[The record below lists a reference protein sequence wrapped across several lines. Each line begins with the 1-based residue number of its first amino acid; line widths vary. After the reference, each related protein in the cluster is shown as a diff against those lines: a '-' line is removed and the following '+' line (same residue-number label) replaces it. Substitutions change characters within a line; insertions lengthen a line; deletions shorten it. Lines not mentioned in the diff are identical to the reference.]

1 MIMRGSGGGMSCLS
15 EVLSQTRDSLR
26 PWVREGEGQGKAGGR
41 PPEYCAGYCRPAPPL
56 AKVQLFSPKLG
67 ADTYYRAPPH
77 SPRLALLS
85 TTPHPMPQ
93 NPTTGQSVRH
103 FRSTLFSFKRKYRR
117 SVDIVRM
124 WGTNWCYLVAL

>member
-1 MIMRGSGGGMSCLS
+1 MSCLS

-85 TTPHPMPQ
+85 TIPQ
-93 NPTTGQSVRH
+93 PNAAESNNRAISAA
-103 FRSTLFSFKRKYRR
+103 FEI
-117 SVDIVRM
+117 DIVFI
-124 WGTNWCYLVAL
+124 